1 MSARHLYRPPPL
13 LVLLLFIF
21 SVILPSQ
28 SDELQILL
36 KFKSALEK
44 SNTSVFDTW
53 TQGNSVRNFTGIVC
67 NSNGFVTEILLAEQQ
82 LEGVLPFDSICE
94 LKSLEKIDLGAN
106 VLHGGIGE
114 GLKNC
119 SQLQYLDLGVNFFT
133 GTVPELSSLSG
144 LKFLNL
150 NCSGF
155 SGSFPWKSLENL
167 TNLEFLS
174 LGDNQFERSSFP
186 LEILK
191 LEKLYWLYLTNSSLE
206 GQVPEGIGNLTQ
218 LRNLELSDNYLHG
231 EIPVGIG
238 KLSKLWQLE
247 LYDNRFSGKFPEG
260 FGNLTNLVNF
270 DASNN
275 SLEGDL
281 SELRFLTKLASL
293 QLFENQ
299 FSGEVPQ
306 EFGEFKYLE
315 EFSLYTN
322 NLTGP
327 LPQKLGSWADL
338 TFIDVSENFLTGAI
352 PPEMCKQGKL
362 GALTV
367 LKNKFTG
374 EIPANYANCLPLKRL
389 RVNNNFLSGIVPAG
403 IWSLPNLS
411 LIDFRVNHFHGPV
424 TSDIGNAKSLAQ
436 LFLAD
441 NEFSGELPEEI
452 SKASLLVVI
461 DLSSNKFSGKIPA
474 TIGEL
479 KALNSLNLQENKFSG
494 PIPESLGSCVSLDD
508 VNLSG
513 NSLSGEIPESLG
525 TLSTLNSLNL
535 SNNQL
540 SGEIP
545 SSLSSLRLSL
555 LDLTNNKL
563 SGRVPESLSAYNG
576 SFSGNPDLCSETI
589 THFRS
594 CSSNPGLSGDLRRV
608 ISCFV
613 AVAAVMLICTA
624 CFIIVK
630 IRSKDHDRLIKSD
643 SWDLK
648 SFRSLSFSESEIINS
663 IKQDNLIGKGASGNV
678 YKVVLGNGTE
688 LAVKHMWK
696 SDSGDRRACR
706 STTAMLGKRNR
717 RPSEYEAEVATLS
730 SVRHMN
736 VVKLY
741 CSITSEDSDL
751 LVYEYLRN
759 GSLWDRLHTC
769 QKMEMDWDVRYD
781 IAVGAGRGLEYL
793 HHGCDRTVIH
803 RDVKSSNILLDVDL
817 KPRIADFGLAKMLHG
832 AAGGD
837 TTHVIAGT
845 HGYIAPEYAYTCK
858 VTEKSDVYSFGV
870 VLMELVTGKRPIE
883 PEFGENKDIVYWVY
897 NNMKSREDAVG
908 LVDSAIS
915 EAFKE
920 DAVKVLQISIHCT
933 AKIPV
938 LRPSMRMVVQ
948 MLEDFKPCKLTNIV
962 VSKGGE
968 GSSPNESLGPIP

>member
-1 MSARHLYRPPPL
+1 MQIFLLATFSQISKHSDSAT
-13 LVLLLFIF
+13 
-21 SVILPSQ
+21 SS
-28 SDELQILL
+28 
-36 KFKSALEK
+36 LEK

-67 NSNGFVTEILLAEQQ
+67 NSNGFVTEILLPEQQ

-191 LEKLYWLYLTNSSLE
+191 LDKLYWLYLTNSSLE

-218 LRNLELSDNYLHG
+218 LQNLELSDNYLHG

-260 FGNLTNLVNF
+260 FGNLTNL
-270 DASNN
+270 
-275 SLEGDL
+275 
-281 SELRFLTKLASL
+281 
-293 QLFENQ
+293 
-299 FSGEVPQ
+299 
-306 EFGEFKYLE
+306 
-315 EFSLYTN
+315 
-322 NLTGP
+322 
-327 LPQKLGSWADL
+327 
-338 TFIDVSENFLTGAI
+338 
-352 PPEMCKQGKL
+352 
-362 GALTV
+362 
-367 LKNKFTG
+367 
-374 EIPANYANCLPLKRL
+374 
-389 RVNNNFLSGIVPAG
+389 
-403 IWSLPNLS
+403 
-411 LIDFRVNHFHGPV
+411 
-424 TSDIGNAKSLAQ
+424 SLAQ

-648 SFRSLSFSESEIINS
+648 SYRSLSFSESEIINS

-696 SDSGDRRACR
+696 SASGDRRACR

-781 IAVGAGRGLEYL
+781 IAVGAGRGLEWG
-793 HHGCDRTVIH
+793 HDACDCWHPWVHSSRVRIH
-803 RDVKSSNILLDVDL
+803 MQGNGEERCVQLWGGVD
-817 KPRIADFGLAKMLHG
+817 GV
-832 AAGGD
+832 GD
-837 TTHVIAGT
+837 
-845 HGYIAPEYAYTCK
+845 
-858 VTEKSDVYSFGV
+858 
-870 VLMELVTGKRPIE
+870 R
-883 PEFGENKDIVYWVY
+883 
-897 NNMKSREDAVG
+897 
-908 LVDSAIS
+908 
-915 EAFKE
+915 
-920 DAVKVLQISIHCT
+920 
-933 AKIPV
+933 
-938 LRPSMRMVVQ
+938 
-948 MLEDFKPCKLTNIV
+948 
-962 VSKGGE
+962 
-968 GSSPNESLGPIP
+968 